1 MIPKEGNK
9 GPGRKKLRLGEY
21 LLNKGLIS
29 KQELQEALEEQKISG
44 QALGQILINKNFVE
58 ERQIYQA
65 LSEQFGIEFLDLF
78 GINISSDLISLLPE
92 HTVKAYCIMPVK
104 KENNILTIA
113 MCNPT
118 DTFAIDKLRSLTG
131 LIIKPVMS
139 SKTQIMAAIEKYYGG
154 GIIEEALNIV
164 KGREIRKAEI
174 DKETIDDIAKI
185 KQSAEEAP
193 IVKLVNAII
202 LDSVNSRA
210 SDIHIEP
217 LEKDC
222 RVRFRI
228 DGVLHEI
235 TTISKRYYGPVI
247 SRIKIM
253 ANMDIAER
261 RIPQDGS
268 FRTEIDEKHIDI
280 RVSTYPTLYGEKLVM
295 RLLIVENVFFSLS
308 ELGFELEELS
318 AFESLIRRPCGI
330 FLVVGPTGSGKTTTL
345 YSVLTHINS
354 REKNIITIEDPIEYE
369 IKGISQ
375 SQINPK
381 AGFTFANSLR
391 SMMRQDPDII
401 LVGEIRDLE
410 TAELA
415 VRAALT
421 GHLVFSTLHTNDA
434 CGAVTRLIDMGI
446 EPYLISS
453 SLIGV
458 LAQRLVRVIC
468 PHCREQITPPP
479 SVLRDY
485 RKELELFKDRE
496 KKFYHGKGCEYC
508 KNTGFLGREG
518 VFELLQ
524 ISGEEMKESISSGF
538 RTSTLRKIAREQ
550 KFRSIKENGFLKV
563 LRGITTLEEVLLIA
577 ELV

>member
-1 MIPKEGNK
+1 MISKEESK

-21 LLNKGLIS
+21 LLNKGLIT
-29 KQELQEALEEQKISG
+29 KQELQEALEEQKVSG
-44 QALGQILINKNFVE
+44 QTLGQILINKNFVE
-58 ERQIYQA
+58 ERQVYRVLA
-65 LSEQFGIEFLDLF
+65 EQFGIEFLDLF
-78 GINISSDLISLLPE
+78 GINISSDLVSLLPE
-92 HTVKAYCIMPVK
+92 HTVKTYCIMPVK

-113 MCNPT
+113 MSNPT

-154 GIIEEALNIV
+154 GIIEEALSIV
-164 KGREIRKAEI
+164 KGREIKKVEPDREVM
-174 DKETIDDIAKI
+174 DEVAKI

-295 RLLIVENVFFSLS
+295 RLLIVENVFFPLN
-308 ELGFELEELS
+308 ELGFEQEELN

-375 SQINPK
+375 SQVNPK

-401 LVGEIRDLE
+401 LIGEIRDLE

-468 PHCREQITPPP
+468 PHCREQISPP
-479 SVLRDY
+479 SSILRDY
-485 RKELELFKDRE
+485 KEELELFKD
-496 KKFYHGKGCEYC
+496 KKKNFYHGKGCEYC
-508 KNTGFLGREG
+508 RNTGFLGREG

-538 RTSTLRKIAREQ
+538 RTSALRKIAREQ

-563 LRGITTLEEVLLIA
+563 LRGTTTLEEVLLIA